1 MDFIQQI
8 VAVRKPASDLLSSLE
23 KEYCAIGSRFGYVKV
38 QSPLFLMLKRP
49 DSQVGFEVQFGSERE
64 FEQSLLLLQKSG
76 SGICFLVT
84 SSKSHSMR
92 LNDIKGLLMLKFQI
106 KDQKFVLVDI
116 ENSRS
121 FYVNF
126 EWDKFSS
133 QVGRP
138 DWSRPGPMPA
148 HPLFRS
154 PHGRS
159 KPIYGKR
166 GEHKKQD

>member
-1 MDFIQQI
+1 MDFVPQI
-8 VAVRKPASDLLSSLE
+8 IAVRKPASDLLASLE
-23 KEYCAIGSRFGYVKV
+23 NEYCAIGSRFGYVKV

-49 DSQVGFEVQFGSERE
+49 DSQVGFELQFGSERE
-64 FEQSLLLLQKSG
+64 FEGSLGLLQKSG
-76 SGICFLVT
+76 SDLCFLIT
-84 SSKSHSMR
+84 SSKAHSMR
-92 LNDIKGLLMLKFQI
+92 LNDIKSLLSRKFQI
-106 KDQKFVLVDI
+106 KEQKFVLVDV

-121 FYVNF
+121 FFVNF

-148 HPLFRS
+148 QPLFRS
-154 PHGRS
+154 QNGRS